1 MSPRKLVLVAED
13 NPNDVLLLKYSV
25 ARAGIEL
32 GISFVRDGEEVLGY
46 LKGEGEFADRQA
58 HPFPELLLLDLK
70 MPRLDGFDVLA
81 WVRQQPNFK
90 RLLIVVLTSS
100 TQLKDINRAYDLGV
114 NSYLVKPSD
123 FRMLSSMIEK
133 LQKYWLELNLSPEQ
147 PSRVQGSFVEGISNY
162 GIGVDR
168 PL

>member
-1 MSPRKLVLVAED
+1 
-13 NPNDVLLLKYSV
+13 
-25 ARAGIEL
+25 
-32 GISFVRDGEEVLGY
+32 
-46 LKGEGEFADRQA
+46 
-58 HPFPELLLLDLK
+58 
-70 MPRLDGFDVLA
+70 
-81 WVRQQPNFK
+81 
-90 RLLIVVLTSS
+90 
-100 TQLKDINRAYDLGV
+100 
-114 NSYLVKPSD
+114 LVKPSD